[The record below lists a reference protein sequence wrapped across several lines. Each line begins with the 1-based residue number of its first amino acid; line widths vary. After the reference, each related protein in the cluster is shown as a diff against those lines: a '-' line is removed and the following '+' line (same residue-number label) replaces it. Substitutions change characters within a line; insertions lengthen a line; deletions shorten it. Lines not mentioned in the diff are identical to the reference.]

1 MLYEIEFQ
9 KYYEDEDKRSAV
21 REHQIPA
28 LGQWDACAKLGQ
40 IFSGE
45 DYELKIL
52 SVKQVR

>member
-21 REHQIPA
+21 RTHQIPA

-40 IFSGE
+40 IFSSE

-52 SVKQVR
+52 SVKKVR